1 MVPPLLLLLVLTH
14 VVDPLHQT
22 VELGLD
28 GFLVALHQAG
38 EAVLHGLSVQGHGH
52 AAAGRDQ
59 LDGVVGAH
67 RIPQLLDLCAG
78 AKCNAVQE
86 LLLCY
91 AC

>member
-1 MVPPLLLLLVLTH
+1 MDPP
-14 VVDPLHQT
+14 HQT

-59 LDGVVGAH
+59 LDGIVGAH
-67 RIPQLLDLCAG
+67 SIPQLLNLYTG
-78 AKCNAVQE
+78 AKRNAVQV

-91 AC
+91 TC